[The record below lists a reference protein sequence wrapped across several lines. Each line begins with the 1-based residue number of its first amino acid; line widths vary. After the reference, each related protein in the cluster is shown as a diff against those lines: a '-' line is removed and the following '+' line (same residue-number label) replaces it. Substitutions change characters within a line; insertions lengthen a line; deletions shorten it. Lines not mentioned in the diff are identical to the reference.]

1 LEKARY
7 EYHIETGLGAKN
19 GLFKVYLDSRQLYII
34 LKTNRFQIIGFIKS
48 EGTFK
53 EVP

>member
-1 LEKARY
+1 MSRY
-7 EYHIETGLGAKN
+7 ENHIETRLATKN
-19 GLFKVYLDSRQLYII
+19 GLFGVYLDSRHLYII